1 MNKLMWKLWYK
12 FQYFWNWGMGSS
24 TPTRLPEV
32 PLEDQHKQWQEDFLR
47 QHDDIL
53 TEIGIGEE
61 IYEELL
67 DPEEYA
73 KFKENN

>member
-1 MNKLMWKLWYK
+1 MNKLLWKLWYK
-12 FQYFWNWGMGSS
+12 FQYFWNLGMGSQ
-24 TPTRLPEV
+24 TAPPPEV
-32 PLEDQHKQWQEDFLR
+32 P
-47 QHDDIL
+47 DDI
-53 TEIGIGEE
+53 GMGEE

>member
-12 FQYFWNWGMGSS
+12 FQYFWNWGMGSPTS
-24 TPTRLPEV
+24 TLPPEL
-32 PLEDQHKQWQEDFLR
+32 P
-47 QHDDIL
+47 DD
-53 TEIGIGEE
+53 IGIGEE

>member
-1 MNKLMWKLWYK
+1 MWKLWYK
-12 FQYFWNWGMGSS
+12 FQYFWNWGMGSPTS
-24 TPTRLPEV
+24 TLPPEL
-32 PLEDQHKQWQEDFLR
+32 P
-47 QHDDIL
+47 DD
-53 TEIGIGEE
+53 IGIGEE

>member
-12 FQYFWNWGMGSS
+12 FQYFWNWGMGAP
-24 TPTRLPEV
+24 TPTLPPEL
-32 PLEDQHKQWQEDFLR
+32 P
-47 QHDDIL
+47 DD
-53 TEIGIGEE
+53 IGIGEE

>member
-1 MNKLMWKLWYK
+1 MWYK
-12 FQYFWNWGMGSS
+12 FQYFWNWGMGS
-24 TPTRLPEV
+24 PTTTLPPEV
-32 PLEDQHKQWQEDFLR
+32 P
-47 QHDDIL
+47 DD
-53 TEIGIGEE
+53 IGIGEE

>member
-1 MNKLMWKLWYK
+1 
-12 FQYFWNWGMGSS
+12 MGS
-24 TPTRLPEV
+24 PTTILPQEV
-32 PLEDQHKQWQEDFLR
+32 P
-47 QHDDIL
+47 DD
-53 TEIGIGEE
+53 IGIGEE